1 MSELEKELTFIKE
14 IERDNPSILTHI
26 DRFGE
31 IKIKDEQK
39 LCYILEHL
47 KLFDENLLDTKEVPS
62 IEDYKNYKAVNNAH

>member
-1 MSELEKELTFIKE
+1 MSSQSAILGEKKTGIPRLSA
-14 IERDNPSILTHI
+14 NS
-26 DRFGE
+26 